1 MFKAEIDRYLSTW
14 SLQIDGDSIDTPT
27 SLVQPVRHLETPA
40 ILKILKPTSDE
51 QNAVELL
58 RYYDGMGAVRVFE
71 ADATAILIERATGTR
86 SLTEMATSGDDIQ
99 AAEVLAD
106 TLATL
111 HEPRGREV
119 PISLTPLAEQFSSL
133 FVRESSLPL
142 LGRCAA
148 VARELL
154 ATEIEILPL
163 HGDLH
168 HGNVLD
174 GGCRGWLAID
184 PKALIGER
192 TYDVANLLCNPSP
205 HGKIV
210 HSQDRMRH
218 LAEFYA
224 RRLYLDAR
232 RVLNFAFAHAGLSAS
247 WDIEDGDDPSYSLEC
262 VDILSSC
269 ASG

>member
-1 MFKAEIDRYLSTW
+1 MFRAEIDRYLSTW
-14 SLQIDGDSIDTPT
+14 SLRIDGEPIDTPT
-27 SLVQPVRHLETPA
+27 SLIQPVRRAEVPA

-58 RYYDGMGAVRVFE
+58 RYYDGKGAVRVFE
-71 ADATAILIERATGTR
+71 ADATAILIERAAGRR
-86 SLTEMATSGDDIQ
+86 SLTGMVISGDDMR

-111 HEPRGREV
+111 HEPRGREAPV
-119 PISLTPLAEQFSSL
+119 SLTPLTEQFASL

-154 ATEIEILPL
+154 ATESDTLPL

-174 GGCRGWLAID
+174 GGHRGWLAID
-184 PKALIGER
+184 PKALIGEP
-192 TYDVANLLCNPSP
+192 TYDVANLLRNPSP

-210 HSQDRMRH
+210 HSRDRMRR
-218 LAEFYA
+218 LAGFYA
-224 RRLYLDAR
+224 RRLNLDAR

-247 WDIEDGDDPSYSLEC
+247 WDIEDGEDPSYSLEC
-262 VDILSSC
+262 ADILSSC
-269 ASG
+269 VSG